1 MGTRPFP
8 LRGNRNTLR
17 GRSPAAPA
25 PRPWDPKVQH
35 WTPALDSP
43 TAEDKRVHCSV
54 WVLPWK
60 KLLPEYSAVEVQVA
74 AVKAS
79 YTEASHCT
87 RVSVAL

>member
-1 MGTRPFP
+1 METRPFP
-8 LRGNRNTLR
+8 LRGNRNALR
-17 GRSPAAPA
+17 GRSPA

-35 WTPALDSP
+35 WTPALDSA

-79 YTEASHCT
+79 YMEDSHCS
-87 RVSVAL
+87 RASVTL

>member
-1 MGTRPFP
+1 M
-8 LRGNRNTLR
+8 TLEKR
-17 GRSPAAPA
+17 I
-25 PRPWDPKVQH
+25 RPWDPKVQH

-79 YTEASHCT
+79 YAEASHCT